1 MTDILSFKPAGETGL
16 LVTVADAAS
25 DAANDRVLALD
36 QALCAAQLDGV
47 RETIP
52 ALVNLMVHFDPLLT
66 DHATLEAAVHALF
79 PLPDRAT
86 RDAKLHVIPV
96 CYDAE
101 LCPDLMATAEATGL
115 SQDAVITAHAT
126 ARLRV
131 SMYGFAP
138 GYAYLSGLP
147 PEIHVPRKTKALR
160 DVPKG
165 SILIAGAQ
173 SIVTPLTMPTGWNI
187 IGRSPVEIIDQ
198 SRFLFNVGDAVTFT
212 RIARSDLPARL
223 QT

>member
-1 MTDILSFKPAGETGL
+1 MTDVPSFKPVGDTGL
-16 LVTVADAAS
+16 LVTLSDVADE
-25 DAANDRVLALD
+25 AANTHVIALD
-36 QALCAAQLDGV
+36 HALAAAEVNGV
-47 RETIP
+47 KECIP
-52 ALVNLMVHFDPLLT
+52 ALVNLLVHFDPLIT
-66 DHATLEAAVHALF
+66 DHASVEAAVRALF
-79 PLPDRAT
+79 PLPDITASDT
-86 RDAKLHVIPV
+86 TTHIIPV

-101 LCPDLMATAEATGL
+101 LCPDLLATAEATGL
-115 SQDAVITAHAT
+115 PPEQVIAAHAS

-147 PEIHVPRKTKALR
+147 PEIHVPRKKTALR

-173 SIVTPLTMPTGWNI
+173 SILTPLTMPTGWNI
-187 IGRSPVEIIDQ
+187 IGRSPAEVISG
-198 SRFLFNVGDAVTFT
+198 SRFLFDVGDTVTFT
-212 RIARSDLPARL
+212 RIPRADLPEWL